1 MMKKEI
7 LHTSG
12 LHLFLKKKKK
22 KTTLFFEEE
31 KKSTLISQIDLL

>member
-12 LHLFLKKKKK
+12 LHLFLQKKKKS
-22 KTTLFFEEE
+22 TLFFEEE

>member
-22 KTTLFFEEE
+22 STLFFEEE